1 MFITFFM
8 QIKSTYL
15 MIYWNVTLCTRTVQ
29 DLRNLKHSID

>member
-1 MFITFFM
+1 M

-15 MIYWNVTLCTRTVQ
+15 MIYWNVTLYHRTVQ